1 MLGSPVGRA
10 LDIVPVVS
18 SVLSLEKF
26 AVVSARLDAG
36 MPRDGVL
43 KEAGLTQQQWEEE
56 LVTWLTHLS
65 DQIQRQ
71 NYELYQRYTQWF
83 LQNRLEAERQL
94 GLQSAPAVAAPREAR
109 RNESG
114 DWEYLRWQQQA
125 VGTAPPAPSGTA
137 PPAVVQP
144 PPMVNSGVPPMP
156 VSGVPPM
163 PAYAA
168 SVPPM
173 PSVAGVPPLPG
184 SAPSGVP
191 PMPPGPPLP
200 GAVPPLPGAVPPLP
214 GAVPPLPG
222 AVPPLPGA
230 TSAAVPPLPGASSG
244 VPPMPPPV
252 SGPLRVD
259 VPPLSS
265 GAVAPPPMISPVP
278 SAPPEPPLIGGVSAP
293 GNAASSVSPA
303 NAVSPGNF
311 FVSQPPSVASSS
323 GAASPST
330 NATIPQ
336 LSLGDYAMLAAEI
349 VVMPDQ
355 VGRALAKY
363 GIGDPQVWLAFQ

>member
-1 MLGSPVGRA
+1 M
-10 LDIVPVVS
+10 S

-83 LQNRLEAERQL
+83 LQNRLDAERQL

-125 VGTAPPAPSGTA
+125 AGTAPSAPPTGAA
-137 PPAVVQP
+137 PPAMVQP
-144 PPMVNSGVPPMP
+144 PAIVSSGIPPMPASGGVPPMP
-156 VSGVPPM
+156 ASGGVPPMPASGGVPPMPASAGVPPM
-163 PAYAA
+163 PAY

-173 PSVAGVPPLPG
+173 PTISGVPPMPG
-184 SAPSGVP
+184 AVPPMPGAAPSGVP
-191 PMPPGPPLP
+191 PMP
-200 GAVPPLPGAVPPLP
+200 GAVPPIPASAPPSADVPPLP
-214 GAVPPLPG
+214 
-222 AVPPLPGA
+222 
-230 TSAAVPPLPGASSG
+230 
-244 VPPMPPPV
+244 
-252 SGPLRVD
+252 
-259 VPPLSS
+259 SS
-265 GAVAPPPMISPVP
+265 GAVAPPPMVSPVP
-278 SAPPEPPLIGGVSAP
+278 SAAAPAEPPMIGAVSAP
-293 GNAASSVSPA
+293 GNVAAA
-303 NAVSPGNF
+303 GGF
-311 FVSQPPSVASSS
+311 FVSQPPSATS
-323 GAASPST
+323 AAPPSAEPAPPIT
-330 NATIPQ
+330 NIPQ

-349 VVMPDQ
+349 VVMPEQ
-355 VGRALAKY
+355 VERALAKY
-363 GIGDPQVWLAFQ
+363 GIGDSRVWQAIQQDWEQRLRSDGYEMENYQERFESAKRHWRSVYKR